1 MESIET
7 QRKENEAML
16 EILDAA
22 AGAGKTFNLAKRF
35 LELLAQAHGESPTP
49 PCPAAKDPGAAY
61 AFDDILAITFTN
73 KAAAEMQERVLLS
86 LKERALAAP
95 DAPADGP
102 AASISPER
110 ARQWLDLLIRRMNRL
125 NIRTIDSLLH
135 RVLRLGALELGLPPN
150 VELEFDPNELFD
162 PLFATL
168 ENQASQEDHDNA
180 PVHALLE
187 KAVDTLLRVQGCKRF
202 LPAPVFDKSL
212 RAVFAF
218 ILGTPMA
225 LQTDD
230 EQVKQLLLR
239 LHAELQAA
247 TKAMLQ
253 ALDMDKLEPV
263 VHFSNYLGRL
273 QDCGLYDLP
282 YESAFARKQNLAA
295 CLKKASHG
303 RISPQS
309 EALYASLRQ
318 AHAHKAGLTPTLRR
332 AISLTQ
338 MAAICVPLFQNM
350 EVLQRVRG
358 VTPMARLP
366 LMTHRLLADQT
377 CVSEALCRMGN
388 SLRHLLLDEF
398 QDTSRAQWH
407 SLEPLAHEVLS
418 KRGSLFYVG
427 DVKQAIYGWRGGD
440 AKLFNE
446 VQDSPALAS
455 LLEAPP
461 RRGALPTN
469 WRSAPTIVDFN
480 NDFFGQLAD
489 PDISRRV
496 AEALLPTN
504 LDAEEQA
511 AVSELAENIRHTY
524 KNVAQKVATKN
535 LGRKG
540 LVRLLDIRADNKG
553 ELLDKVKERLHD
565 LLGELLQ
572 RARPAEI
579 ALLVRKNDQAEL
591 AAQWLMEWGHAVITE
606 NSLLLEQHPLVRQ
619 LVALGSFLDY
629 PLDDVA
635 FHACVSSRELFLDA
649 CGLPFAELN
658 DWLSRR
664 REGPLY
670 LQFRQRFPAVWEQ
683 WLEPLF
689 LRGGFMSAYDV
700 FADAIQR
707 FGLRRRF
714 PNDAIYCNRL
724 LETAHAAE
732 SEGAH
737 SLAAFLELWRQSG
750 DQLKIPLPE
759 NIDAIRVLTIHKAKG
774 LQFPVVVVPFHHSG
788 KPPGEDLVAWWPP
801 GSQPE
806 RELPVLAPLSRGL
819 GRIYWEHALPELL
832 EQLNLLYVA
841 WTRAERELHCC
852 ITSAPHYERNSP
864 ALRALRVLLESYG
877 LNEDGDSREKGEVES
892 QATPPTVAKP
902 PEPLP
907 SAWREPG
914 AEPMDWLPRL
924 KIYRSELHKEAFAQ
938 RRRGTLYHRCLEHLR
953 VADSLEADVERALRA
968 GLRGLS
974 DPHDPAAFAREQELL
989 KEELRPALAWVRGEE
1004 RLRACLSR
1012 GATEQEVLGPQGETR
1027 RMDLLAEV
1035 DGRLVAVEY
1044 KTGSAAPEHIT
1055 QLRDYLRLL
1064 AALPSAGSPPPLGL
1078 LAYLDQRRIQ
1088 HVEP

>member
-1 MESIET
+1 
-7 QRKENEAML
+7 ML

-22 AGAGKTFNLAKRF
+22 AGAGKTYNLAKRF
-35 LELLAQAHGESPTP
+35 LELLAKAHGESPTP
-49 PCPAAKDPGAAY
+49 PCLAAKDPGAAY

-86 LKERALAAP
+86 LKERALAPP

-150 VELEFDPNELFD
+150 VELEFDPGELFD

-168 ENQASQEDHDNA
+168 ESQAMQEDADNA
-180 PVHALLE
+180 PMHALLE
-187 KAVDTLLRVQGCKRF
+187 KAVDTLLRVRGCKRF
-202 LPAPVFDKSL
+202 LPAPIFDQAL
-212 RAVFAF
+212 REVFAF
-218 ILGTPMA
+218 LLVTPMA

-230 EQVKQLLLR
+230 EQVRQLLIR

-247 TKAMLQ
+247 TEAMLE
-253 ALDMDKLEPV
+253 AMDMDTLDPV
-263 VHFSNYLGRL
+263 AHFSNYLGRL

-282 YESAFARKQNLAA
+282 YKSAYASKECLAA
-295 CLKKASHG
+295 CLKKACHG

-309 EALYASLRQ
+309 EAVYASLRQ
-318 AHAHKAGLTPTLRR
+318 AHAHKAGLTPILRK

-338 MAAICVPLFQNM
+338 MAAICAPLFQNL

-366 LMTHRLLADQT
+366 LMTHRLLADQA

-388 SLRHLLLDEF
+388 ALRHLLLDEF
-398 QDTSRAQWH
+398 QDTSREQWH
-407 SLEPLAHEVLS
+407 SLEPLACEVLS

-440 AKLFNE
+440 ARLFNE
-446 VQDSPALAS
+446 IQDSPALAP
-455 LLEAPP
+455 LLEGPP
-461 RRGALPTN
+461 KRDALPTN
-469 WRSAPTIVDFN
+469 WRSAPTIVEFN
-480 NDFFGQLAD
+480 NEFFGRLAE
-489 PDISRRV
+489 PDISRHV
-496 AEALLPTN
+496 AEALLPAN
-504 LDAEEQA
+504 LDAEEGAVVDALA
-511 AVSELAENIRHTY
+511 ANIRDAY
-524 KNVAQKVATKN
+524 KNVAQEVAPKN
-535 LGRKG
+535 KGRKG
-540 LVRLLDIRADNKG
+540 LVRLLDIRADNKD
-553 ELLDKVKERLHD
+553 ELLEKVKERLHD
-565 LLGELLQ
+565 LLDELLQ
-572 RARPAEI
+572 RARPGEI

-635 FHACVSSRELFLDA
+635 FHACVSSREFFLDA
-649 CGLPFAELN
+649 CGLPFEELN
-658 DWLSRR
+658 DWLAQRR
-664 REGPLY
+664 KGPLY
-670 LQFRQRFPAVWEQ
+670 LQFRQRFPAVWAQ

-707 FGLRRRF
+707 FDLRHRF
-714 PNDAIYCNRL
+714 PNDVIYCNRL

-750 DQLKIPLPE
+750 DQLKVPLPE
-759 NIDAIRVLTIHKAKG
+759 NIDAIRVITIHKAKG

-801 GSQPE
+801 GSHPE
-806 RELPVLAPLSRGL
+806 QELPVLAPLSRGL
-819 GRIYWEHALPELL
+819 GQVYWEHALPDLQ

-852 ITSAPHYERNSP
+852 ITSARYYETNSP
-864 ALRALRVLLESYG
+864 ALRALRVLLGPYDLDG
-877 LNEDGDSREKGEVES
+877 DGDSWEKGEVES
-892 QATPPTVAKP
+892 QATPPPAAKP

-953 VADSLEADVERALRA
+953 VRDSLEADVERALRA

-974 DPHDPAAFAREQELL
+974 DPHDPAAFAKEQEQL
-989 KEELRPALAWVRGEE
+989 KEELRPVLAWVRGHEQ
-1004 RLRACLSR
+1004 LRTCLAA
-1012 GATEQEVLGPQGETR
+1012 GATEQEVLTPHGAIR

-1035 DGRLVAVEY
+1035 DGRLMAVEY
-1044 KTGSAAPEHIT
+1044 KTGGENPEHLT
-1055 QLRDYLRLL
+1055 QLRDYLQLL
-1064 AALPSAGSPPPLGL
+1064 AALPAAAATPPLGL
-1078 LAYLDQRRIQ
+1078 LVYLDQRRIQ

>member
-1 MESIET
+1 
-7 QRKENEAML
+7 ML

-49 PCPAAKDPGAAY
+49 PCLASKDTGDY

-86 LKERALAAP
+86 LKERALASHDVRA
-95 DAPADGP
+95 AGP

-110 ARQWLDLLIRRMNRL
+110 ARHWLDLLIRRMNRL

-150 VELEFDPNELFD
+150 VELEFDPGELFA

-168 ENQASQEDHDNA
+168 ENQASQEEDRNA
-180 PVHALLE
+180 PVHSLLE
-187 KAVDTLLRVQGCKRF
+187 SAVDTLLRVHGCKRF
-202 LPAPVFDKSL
+202 LPASMFDQGL
-212 RAVFAF
+212 RDVFAF
-218 ILGTPMA
+218 LLRTPMEV
-225 LQTDD
+225 QTDA
-230 EQVKQLLLR
+230 EQVRQLLLR

-247 TKAMLQ
+247 TQAMLLAVDKEQ
-253 ALDMDKLEPV
+253 LALDAR
-263 VHFSNYLGRL
+263 FSKYLARL
-273 QDCGLYDLP
+273 QGCALYDLP
-282 YESAFARKQNLAA
+282 YDSAYARKESLTT
-295 CLKKASHG
+295 CVKKACHG
-303 RISPQS
+303 RISPQA
-309 EALYASLRQ
+309 EDRYATLRQ
-318 AHAHKAGLTPTLRR
+318 AHERKASLTPILRR

-338 MAAICVPLFQNM
+338 MAAICNPLFQNL

-366 LMTHRLLADQT
+366 LMTHRLLADQA

-398 QDTSRAQWH
+398 QDTSREQWR
-407 SLEPLAHEVLS
+407 SLEPLAQEVLS

-440 AKLFNE
+440 ARLFNE
-446 VQDSPALAS
+446 VQDSTALAP
-455 LLEAPP
+455 LLESPP
-461 RRGALPTN
+461 LREALPTN
-469 WRSAPTIVDFN
+469 WRSAATIVDFN
-480 NDFFGQLAD
+480 NAFFGRLGE
-489 PDISRRV
+489 PDTSLGV
-496 AEALLPTN
+496 AAAMLPAN
-504 LDAEEQA
+504 LDAEEE
-511 AVSELAENIRHTY
+511 AVLLELAANIRDAY
-524 KNVAQKVATKN
+524 KNVSQAVAPKN
-535 LGRKG
+535 RDRKG
-540 LVRLLDIRADNKG
+540 LVRLLDIRSDNKDD
-553 ELLDKVKERLHD
+553 LLDKVKDRLHD
-565 LLGELLQ
+565 LLDELLQ
-572 RARPAEI
+572 RARPGEI
-579 ALLVRKNDQAEL
+579 ALLVRKNEEAEL

-635 FHACVSSRELFLDA
+635 FHACISGRELFLDA
-649 CGLPFAELN
+649 CGLPLGELN
-658 DWLSRR
+658 DWLAQRR
-664 REGPLY
+664 KGPLY
-670 LQFRQRFPAVWEQ
+670 LQFRQRFSTLWEQ

-707 FGLRRRF
+707 FDLRRRF
-714 PNDAIYCNRL
+714 PSDAIYCNRL

-774 LQFPVVVVPFHHSG
+774 LQFPLVVVPFHHSG
-788 KPPGEDLVAWWPP
+788 KPPGQDLVAWNPP
-801 GSQPE
+801 LSDPE
-806 RELPVLAPLSRGL
+806 RTLPILAPLSRGL
-819 GRIYWEHALPELL
+819 GRVYWEHALPELL

-841 WTRAERELHCC
+841 WTRAERELLCC
-852 ITSAPHYERNSP
+852 ITSARHYETHSP
-864 ALRALRVLLESYG
+864 SLRALRVLLEPYDLQG
-877 LNEDGDSREKGEVES
+877 DGDSYEIGAPEAVSAPPPHEKQLE
-892 QATPPTVAKP
+892 PPPVT
-902 PEPLP
+902 
-907 SAWREPG
+907 WRKPG
-914 AEPMDWLPRL
+914 ADPMDWLPRL
-924 KIYRSELHKEAFAQ
+924 KIYRSALHKEAFAQ

-953 VADSLEADVERALRA
+953 VRDSLEVDVERALRA

-974 DPHDPAAFAREQELL
+974 DPHDPAAFVQEQDEL
-989 KEELRPALAWVRGEE
+989 KEELRPVLAWVRGHEQ
-1004 RLRACLSR
+1004 LQTLLAA
-1012 GATEQEVLGPQGETR
+1012 GAAEQEILTPHGKPR

-1044 KTGSAAPEHIT
+1044 KSGSATLEHLA
-1055 QLRDYLRLL
+1055 QLREYLKLL
-1064 AALPSAGSPPPLGL
+1064 AALPTAPATPPLGL
-1078 LAYLDQRRIQ
+1078 LVYLDQRRIQ